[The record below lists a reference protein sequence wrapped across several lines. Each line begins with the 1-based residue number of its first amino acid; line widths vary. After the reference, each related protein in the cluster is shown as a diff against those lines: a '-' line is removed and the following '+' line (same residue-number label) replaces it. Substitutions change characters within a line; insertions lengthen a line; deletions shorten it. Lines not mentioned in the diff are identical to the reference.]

1 MDKLI
6 ITGGARLDGE
16 IRISGAKNAALP
28 ILAATL
34 LADGPVT
41 VGNLPHL
48 HDITTMIELFGR
60 MGIEPVIDEKLS
72 VEIDPRTIKTLVA
85 PYELVKTMRASILV
99 LGPMVARFGEA
110 EVALPGGCAIGS
122 RPVDLHIRGLEAM
135 GAKIEVEGGYIK
147 AKAPEGGLRGAHFF
161 FDTVSVTG
169 TENIMMAAALAKG
182 RSVLQN
188 AAREPEVVDLA
199 NFINAMGG
207 NVQGA
212 GTDTITI
219 DGVERLHSA
228 TYRVMPDRI
237 ETGTYLVAA
246 AVTGGRVK
254 VKDTDPTILEA
265 VLEKLKESGADINV
279 GEDWIE
285 LDMHGKRPK
294 AVNLRTAPYPAFP
307 TDMQAQFI
315 SLNAIAEGTGAVIET
330 IFENRFMHV
339 YEMHRMGAQIQVE
352 GNTAIVTGVKSLKGA
367 PVMAT
372 DLRASAS
379 LVLSALVAEGDT
391 LIDRIYHID
400 RGYECIEEKLQ
411 MLGAK
416 IRRVPADSPQVQGCT
431 FRIECGQVDD
441 LAGSSRLR
449 TDVPMLTI
457 ALSKGRIL
465 DDTLPLLAEAGIV
478 PTENPDKSRK
488 LIIPTTQDDVRLL
501 IVRAT
506 DVPTYVEH
514 GAADLGVA
522 GKDVLMEY
530 GGQGMYEPLDLQ
542 IAQCKLMTAG
552 VVGAAEPKGRLRV
565 ATKFVNVAKR
575 YYAEQGRQVD
585 IIKLYGSME
594 LAPLINLAD
603 KIIDVVDTGNTLRAN
618 GLEPQDLIATI
629 SSRLVVNKAS
639 MKMQHARIQSL
650 IDTLRNAVESRHRG

>member
-6 ITGGARLDGE
+6 ISGGQPLEGE

-34 LADGPVT
+34 LADEPVT
-41 VGNLPHL
+41 VCNLPHL

-60 MGIEPVIDEKLS
+60 MGVQPIIDERLS
-72 VEIDPRTIKTLVA
+72 VEVDASTIKTLVA

-135 GAKIEVEGGYIK
+135 GAKIDVEGGYIK

-182 RSVLQN
+182 RSVLEN

-199 NFINAMGG
+199 NCLIAMGAKI
-207 NVQGA
+207 QGA

-219 DGVERLHSA
+219 DGVERLHGARYS
-228 TYRVMPDRI
+228 VMPDRI

-246 AVTGGRVK
+246 AATGGKVK
-254 VKDTDPTILEA
+254 LKDTDPTILEA
-265 VLEKLKESGADINV
+265 VLAKLQEAGAEVTTGD
-279 GEDWIE
+279 DWIA

-315 SLNAIAEGTGAVIET
+315 ALNAIAEGTGTVIET

-339 YEMHRMGAQIQVE
+339 YEMSRMGAHVQIE
-352 GNTAIVTGVKSLKGA
+352 GNTAIVTGVPALKAA

-379 LVLSALVAEGDT
+379 LVIAALVAEGDT

-411 MLGAK
+411 LLGAK
-416 IRRVPADSPQVQGCT
+416 IRRVPG
-431 FRIECGQVDD
+431 
-441 LAGSSRLR
+441 
-449 TDVPMLTI
+449 
-457 ALSKGRIL
+457 
-465 DDTLPLLAEAGIV
+465 
-478 PTENPDKSRK
+478 
-488 LIIPTTQDDVRLL
+488 
-501 IVRAT
+501 
-506 DVPTYVEH
+506 
-514 GAADLGVA
+514 
-522 GKDVLMEY
+522 
-530 GGQGMYEPLDLQ
+530 
-542 IAQCKLMTAG
+542 
-552 VVGAAEPKGRLRV
+552 
-565 ATKFVNVAKR
+565 
-575 YYAEQGRQVD
+575 
-585 IIKLYGSME
+585 
-594 LAPLINLAD
+594 
-603 KIIDVVDTGNTLRAN
+603 
-618 GLEPQDLIATI
+618 
-629 SSRLVVNKAS
+629 
-639 MKMQHARIQSL
+639 
-650 IDTLRNAVESRHRG
+650 